1 MANNTIFD
9 DVFRTMIEKMP
20 ELTIPLINEVFGTD
34 YPADI
39 PIIQLR
45 NEHQTKNG
53 ERIKDS
59 SLQIGNK
66 LYHIECQST
75 EDSDMVIRMVEYD
88 FMVALENI
96 QKKDGEYYMEFPVS
110 CVLYLRGKNEAKMLK
125 INLLMADGTR
135 VVYQVPVVRA
145 ETFTLDDIFQKK
157 LIFLLPYYIIRY
169 EKSKDSLEENNEVLQ
184 GMLEEY
190 KEIESYLEQELL
202 DQGKEKAYRDL
213 IELIS
218 RIADYIFADREKIK
232 EGIGDI
238 MGGNVLEL
246 ESDRL
251 IRKGLEQG
259 LERGREQGI
268 ERGICVLIETY
279 RENHF
284 PEDKLKKQLMEKF
297 ELTETEALEYMKKY

>member
-96 QKKDGEYYMEFPVS
+96 QKKDGEYYMEFPAS
-110 CVLYLRGKNEAKMLK
+110 CVLYLRGKNEAKTLK
-125 INLLMADGTR
+125 LNLLMADGTR

-218 RIADYIFADREKIK
+218 RIADYKIK

-251 IRKGLEQG
+251 IKEGM
-259 LERGREQGI
+259 ERGLCAVI
-268 ERGICVLIETY
+268 EIY

-284 PEDKLKKQLMEKF
+284 SEEKLKKQLMEKF
-297 ELTETEALEYMKKY
+297 ELTETEALKYMKKY

>member
-1 MANNTIFD
+1 
-9 DVFRTMIEKMP
+9 
-20 ELTIPLINEVFGTD
+20 
-34 YPADI
+34 
-39 PIIQLR
+39 
-45 NEHQTKNG
+45 
-53 ERIKDS
+53 
-59 SLQIGNK
+59 
-66 LYHIECQST
+66 
-75 EDSDMVIRMVEYD
+75 MVIRMVEYD

-96 QKKDGEYYMEFPVS
+96 QKKDGEYYMEFPAS
-110 CVLYLRGKNEAKMLK
+110 CVLYLRGKNETKTLK
-125 INLLMADGTR
+125 LNLLMADGTR

-145 ETFTLDDIFQKK
+145 ETFTLGDIFQKK

-251 IRKGLEQG
+251 IKEGM
-259 LERGREQGI
+259 ERGL
-268 ERGICVLIETY
+268 CAVIETY

-284 PEDKLKKQLMEKF
+284 SEEKLKKQLMEKF
-297 ELTETEALEYMKKY
+297 ELTETEALKYMKKY

>member
-1 MANNTIFD
+1 MKESTFSQKIKFKKIYGKTEYTRGIFLNT
-9 DVFRTMIEKMP
+9 
-20 ELTIPLINEVFGTD
+20 
-34 YPADI
+34 
-39 PIIQLR
+39 
-45 NEHQTKNG
+45 
-53 ERIKDS
+53 KDS
-59 SLQIGNK
+59 NQ
-66 LYHIECQST
+66 
-75 EDSDMVIRMVEYD
+75 R
-88 FMVALENI
+88 
-96 QKKDGEYYMEFPVS
+96 QKE
-110 CVLYLRGKNEAKMLK
+110 RK
-125 INLLMADGTR
+125 I
-135 VVYQVPVVRA
+135 
-145 ETFTLDDIFQKK
+145 
-157 LIFLLPYYIIRY
+157 IFLLPYYIIRY

-251 IRKGLEQG
+251 IKEGM
-259 LERGREQGI
+259 ERGL
-268 ERGICVLIETY
+268 CAVIETY

-284 PEDKLKKQLMEKF
+284 SEEKLKKQLMEKF
-297 ELTETEALEYMKKY
+297 ELTETEALKYMKKY

>member
-1 MANNTIFD
+1 M
-9 DVFRTMIEKMP
+9 
-20 ELTIPLINEVFGTD
+20 
-34 YPADI
+34 
-39 PIIQLR
+39 
-45 NEHQTKNG
+45 
-53 ERIKDS
+53 
-59 SLQIGNK
+59 
-66 LYHIECQST
+66 
-75 EDSDMVIRMVEYD
+75 
-88 FMVALENI
+88 
-96 QKKDGEYYMEFPVS
+96 
-110 CVLYLRGKNEAKMLK
+110 
-125 INLLMADGTR
+125 
-135 VVYQVPVVRA
+135 VRA
-145 ETFTLDDIFQKK
+145 EALTLDDIFQKK

-246 ESDRL
+246 ESDKL
-251 IRKGLEQG
+251 IRQGMEQGLERGLEQG

-284 PEDKLKKQLMEKF
+284 PEEKLKKQLMEKF

>member
-1 MANNTIFD
+1 
-9 DVFRTMIEKMP
+9 
-20 ELTIPLINEVFGTD
+20 
-34 YPADI
+34 
-39 PIIQLR
+39 
-45 NEHQTKNG
+45 
-53 ERIKDS
+53 
-59 SLQIGNK
+59 
-66 LYHIECQST
+66 
-75 EDSDMVIRMVEYD
+75 
-88 FMVALENI
+88 
-96 QKKDGEYYMEFPVS
+96 MEFPAS
-110 CVLYLRGKNEAKMLK
+110 CVLYLRGKNETKTLK
-125 INLLMADGTR
+125 LNLLMADGTR

-145 ETFTLDDIFQKK
+145 ETFTLGDIFQKK
-157 LIFLLPYYIIRY
+157 LIFLLPYYIMRY

-190 KEIESYLEQELL
+190 KEIEGYLEQELL

-251 IRKGLEQG
+251 IKKGM
-259 LERGREQGI
+259 ERGL
-268 ERGICVLIETY
+268 CAVIETY

-284 PEDKLKKQLMEKF
+284 PEEKLKKQLMEKF
-297 ELTETEALEYMKKY
+297 ELTETEALGYMRKY

>member
-1 MANNTIFD
+1 MT
-9 DVFRTMIEKMP
+9 
-20 ELTIPLINEVFGTD
+20 
-34 YPADI
+34 
-39 PIIQLR
+39 
-45 NEHQTKNG
+45 
-53 ERIKDS
+53 
-59 SLQIGNK
+59 
-66 LYHIECQST
+66 
-75 EDSDMVIRMVEYD
+75 
-88 FMVALENI
+88 
-96 QKKDGEYYMEFPVS
+96 
-110 CVLYLRGKNEAKMLK
+110 
-125 INLLMADGTR
+125 DGTR

-157 LIFLLPYYIIRY
+157 LIFLLPYYIIWY

-202 DQGKEKAYRDL
+202 DQGKEKAYRDM

>member
-1 MANNTIFD
+1 
-9 DVFRTMIEKMP
+9 
-20 ELTIPLINEVFGTD
+20 
-34 YPADI
+34 
-39 PIIQLR
+39 
-45 NEHQTKNG
+45 
-53 ERIKDS
+53 
-59 SLQIGNK
+59 
-66 LYHIECQST
+66 
-75 EDSDMVIRMVEYD
+75 
-88 FMVALENI
+88 
-96 QKKDGEYYMEFPVS
+96 
-110 CVLYLRGKNEAKMLK
+110 
-125 INLLMADGTR
+125 MADGTR
-135 VVYQVPVVRA
+135 VVYQVPVVRV
-145 ETFTLDDIFQKK
+145 ETFTLGDIFQKK

-202 DQGKEKAYRDL
+202 EQGKEKAYRDL

-246 ESDRL
+246 ESDKL
-251 IRKGLEQG
+251 IRKGLEQGLEQGLERGLEQGLEQG

-284 PEDKLKKQLMEKF
+284 PEEKLKKQLMEKF
-297 ELTETEALEYMKKY
+297 ELTETEALNYMKRY

>member
-1 MANNTIFD
+1 
-9 DVFRTMIEKMP
+9 
-20 ELTIPLINEVFGTD
+20 
-34 YPADI
+34 
-39 PIIQLR
+39 
-45 NEHQTKNG
+45 
-53 ERIKDS
+53 
-59 SLQIGNK
+59 
-66 LYHIECQST
+66 
-75 EDSDMVIRMVEYD
+75 
-88 FMVALENI
+88 
-96 QKKDGEYYMEFPVS
+96 
-110 CVLYLRGKNEAKMLK
+110 
-125 INLLMADGTR
+125 MADGTR

-145 ETFTLDDIFQKK
+145 ETFTLGDIFQKK

-251 IRKGLEQG
+251 IKEGM
-259 LERGREQGI
+259 ERGL
-268 ERGICVLIETY
+268 CAVIETY

-284 PEDKLKKQLMEKF
+284 PEEKLKKQLMEKF

>member
-1 MANNTIFD
+1 MT
-9 DVFRTMIEKMP
+9 
-20 ELTIPLINEVFGTD
+20 
-34 YPADI
+34 
-39 PIIQLR
+39 
-45 NEHQTKNG
+45 
-53 ERIKDS
+53 
-59 SLQIGNK
+59 
-66 LYHIECQST
+66 
-75 EDSDMVIRMVEYD
+75 
-88 FMVALENI
+88 
-96 QKKDGEYYMEFPVS
+96 
-110 CVLYLRGKNEAKMLK
+110 
-125 INLLMADGTR
+125 DGTR

-238 MGGNVLEL
+238 LRGNVLEL

-251 IRKGLEQG
+251 IKEGM
-259 LERGREQGI
+259 ERGLCAVI
-268 ERGICVLIETY
+268 EIY

-284 PEDKLKKQLMEKF
+284 SEEILKKQLMEKF
-297 ELTETEALEYMKKY
+297 ELTETEALKYMKKY

>member
-1 MANNTIFD
+1 MSDCFDKIKKRERKVKESTFSQKIKFKKIYGKTEYTRGIFLNT
-9 DVFRTMIEKMP
+9 
-20 ELTIPLINEVFGTD
+20 
-34 YPADI
+34 
-39 PIIQLR
+39 
-45 NEHQTKNG
+45 
-53 ERIKDS
+53 KDS
-59 SLQIGNK
+59 NQ
-66 LYHIECQST
+66 
-75 EDSDMVIRMVEYD
+75 R
-88 FMVALENI
+88 
-96 QKKDGEYYMEFPVS
+96 QKE
-110 CVLYLRGKNEAKMLK
+110 RK
-125 INLLMADGTR
+125 I
-135 VVYQVPVVRA
+135 
-145 ETFTLDDIFQKK
+145 
-157 LIFLLPYYIIRY
+157 IFLLPYYIIRY

-251 IRKGLEQG
+251 IKEGM
-259 LERGREQGI
+259 ERGL
-268 ERGICVLIETY
+268 CAVIETY

-284 PEDKLKKQLMEKF
+284 SEEKLKKQLMEKF
-297 ELTETEALEYMKKY
+297 ELTETEALKYMKKY

>member
-1 MANNTIFD
+1 M
-9 DVFRTMIEKMP
+9 
-20 ELTIPLINEVFGTD
+20 
-34 YPADI
+34 
-39 PIIQLR
+39 
-45 NEHQTKNG
+45 
-53 ERIKDS
+53 
-59 SLQIGNK
+59 
-66 LYHIECQST
+66 
-75 EDSDMVIRMVEYD
+75 
-88 FMVALENI
+88 
-96 QKKDGEYYMEFPVS
+96 
-110 CVLYLRGKNEAKMLK
+110 
-125 INLLMADGTR
+125 
-135 VVYQVPVVRA
+135 
-145 ETFTLDDIFQKK
+145 
-157 LIFLLPYYIIRY
+157 
-169 EKSKDSLEENNEVLQ
+169 
-184 GMLEEY
+184 
-190 KEIESYLEQELL
+190 
-202 DQGKEKAYRDL
+202 

-297 ELTETEALEYMKKY
+297 ELTETEALNYMKRY

>member
-20 ELTIPLINEVFGTD
+20 ELTIPLINEMFGTD

-66 LYHIECQST
+66 MYHIECQST
-75 EDSDMVIRMVEYD
+75 EDSGMVIRMVEYD
-88 FMVALENI
+88 FMTALEDI
-96 QKKDGEYYMEFPVS
+96 QEENGEYYMEFPAS
-110 CVLYLRGKNEAKMLK
+110 CVLYLRGKKGARKL
-125 INLLMADGTR
+125 NLLMADGTR
-135 VVYQVPVVRA
+135 VVYHVPVVRA
-145 ETFTLDDIFQKK
+145 ETFTLDEIFQKK

-169 EKSKDSLEENNEVLQ
+169 EKSKDSLEENAEILQ

-190 KEIESYLEQELL
+190 KEIEGYLEQELL

-232 EGIGDI
+232 EGLGDI

-246 ESDRL
+246 ESDKL
-251 IRKGLEQG
+251 IRQG

-284 PEDKLKKQLMEKF
+284 PEEKLKKQLMEKF